1 MYTLMKWERMEK
13 VMINLFL
20 YFAILHILA
29 DFHLQSNKMFENK
42 SSSFSWLIAH
52 ISVHAI
58 VFGMFAFMF
67 DGEAWIYVAAMVFV
81 HFILELM
88 KAIIIQCEFKGVC
101 NRLELVEVI
110 SQLVHFGVLYA
121 FSSYFFRHQ
130 FFLEITQMH
139 TVFGMDATVGLS
151 VVVAVLM
158 LTRPVH
164 VLFKIKKG
172 SLELVNI

>member
-58 VFGMFAFMF
+58 VFGVFAFMF
-67 DGEAWIYVAAMVFV
+67 DGEAWVYVAAMVFV

-88 KAIIIQCEFKGVC
+88 KAILIQCEFKGIC
-101 NRLELVEVI
+101 HRLELVEVI
-110 SQLVHFGVLYA
+110 SQLIHFGVLYA
-121 FSSYFFRHQ
+121 FSGYFFRHQ

-139 TVFGMDATVGLS
+139 TVFGIDATVCLS
-151 VVVAVLM
+151 IVIAVLV
-158 LTRPVH
+158 LTRPIQ
-164 VLFKIKKG
+164 VLLKLKKG
-172 SLELVNI
+172 SLELINI